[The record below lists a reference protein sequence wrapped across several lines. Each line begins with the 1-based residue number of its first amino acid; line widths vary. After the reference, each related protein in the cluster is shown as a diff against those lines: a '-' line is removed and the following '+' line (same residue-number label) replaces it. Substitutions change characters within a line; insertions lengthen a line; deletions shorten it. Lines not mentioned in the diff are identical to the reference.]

1 MTGNQKTARLG
12 FFGSICAVVALGSPS
27 LVRAQEESLRPG
39 INQYFE
45 DRSLE
50 NWIGRFEREGRE
62 VYERRDEV
70 LAVLE
75 LEPGMTVADIGAGT
89 GFFTMLF
96 AQKVGPEGK
105 VYGVDITKK
114 FVDHL
119 VSTSRELGLKN
130 VEGIRN
136 SFDST
141 GLEKDSIDVAFICDT
156 YHHFEYPYRMLASIK
171 EALRPGGKVVLV
183 DMERIEGVTE
193 QWVLNMV
200 RAGKG
205 TFTDEFKNAGF
216 ELVEEV
222 PFSEKDYILRF
233 RERD

>member
-1 MTGNQKTARLG
+1 MTGNLRITRLG
-12 FFGSICAVVALGSPS
+12 VLASICAVAALGSAS
-27 LVRAQEESLRPG
+27 MVRAQEESLRPG
-39 INQYFE
+39 INQHFE

-62 VYERRDEV
+62 VYKRRDEV

-75 LEPGMTVADIGAGT
+75 LEPGMVVADIGAGT

-96 AQKVGPEGK
+96 AQKIGPGGK

-119 VSTSRELGLKN
+119 VSTSRNLGLEN
-130 VEGIRN
+130 VEGILN
-136 SFDST
+136 PVDST

-156 YHHFEYPYRMLASIK
+156 YHHFEFPYKMLASIK
-171 EALRPGGKVVLV
+171 EALRPGGTVVLV

-193 QWVLNMV
+193 QWILNMV

-222 PFSEKDYILRF
+222 PFSEKDYILKF